1 MSPQARPAR
10 RRTSSA
16 ALQGCR
22 ASAGLNACATF
33 VIAFL
38 TIAATNTTT
47 CGPATPTTLSPA
59 PLPTPGPNATIYT
72 TSDGVRFFVD
82 TVASN
87 VEVPWSLAFAP
98 DGRLFFTERPGRVRV
113 VQNGTLIS
121 QPALTLS
128 DVVVFSGGE
137 SGALG
142 IALHPNFAQN
152 HYVYV
157 AYTGTDAG
165 DTPVNRLVR
174 FRETNNT
181 LADSVVILDNLN
193 AASIH
198 DGSRV
203 KFGPDGLLYMTMGDA
218 ATADNA
224 QNLAIYNGKILR
236 LNDDGTTPRAN
247 PFSSPVFS
255 LGHRNPQG
263 LDWHPATGDL
273 WETEHGNI
281 RNDEVNVIEAGKNYG
296 WPVIEA
302 DQTRAGME
310 TPITFYNPSIAPS
323 GAAFYRGSA
332 FPAFQNNFFFATLRG
347 LHLHRLRLDPANPRR
362 IAAEERLVENVYG
375 RIRDVVS
382 GPDGFLYIS
391 TSNRDGRNTPTAADD
406 QILRLVPVNSQ
417 GSTFSAQR

>member
-1 MSPQARPAR
+1 MSPQARPGQH
-10 RRTSSA
+10 TSSA
-16 ALQGCR
+16 AIVF
-22 ASAGLNACATF
+22 AA
-33 VIAFL
+33 IL

-47 CGPATPTTLSPA
+47 CGPATPTTPSPA

-72 TSDGVRFFVD
+72 TADGVRFFVD
-82 TVASN
+82 TVVSN

-113 VQNGTLIS
+113 VQNGMLVP
-121 QPALTLS
+121 QPAVTLG
-128 DVVVFSGGE
+128 DAVIFNGGE
-137 SGALG
+137 SGVLG
-142 IALHPNFAQN
+142 LALHPNFAQN

-157 AYTGTDAG
+157 AYTGRDAR
-165 DTPVNRLVR
+165 DAAVNRLVR
-174 FRETNNT
+174 FRESNNT
-181 LADSVVILDNLN
+181 LADAVVILDNLN

-198 DGSRV
+198 DGARV
-203 KFGPDGLLYMTMGDA
+203 KFGPDGLLYMTIGDA

-224 QNLAIYNGKILR
+224 QSLAIYNGKVLR
-236 LNDDGTTPRAN
+236 LNDDGTTPRTN

-263 LDWHPATGDL
+263 LDWHPVTGDL

-281 RNDEVNVIEAGKNYG
+281 GNDEVNVVESGKNYG

-310 TPITFYNPSIAPS
+310 RPIVFYNSSVAPS

-347 LHLHRLRLDPANPRR
+347 LHLHRLRLDAANPRR
-362 IAAEERLVENVYG
+362 IAAEERLIENVYG

-391 TSNRDGRNTPTAADD
+391 TSNRDGRNTPTATDD

-417 GSTFSAQR
+417 GSRLNSQR